1 MYGYDKLAH
10 ADNKLGRYPAALESQ
25 KQALRIAEELL
36 VENPN
41 DSVLKRKQASF
52 LSKVYLLSIRS
63 GQIQNVMQYLREA
76 DELCNELLK
85 ETPDDVDL
93 LKISSM
99 VLVNNYQEALMAKDE
114 AKASANIR
122 KYAAVYERLANL
134 FPNDETRRAEFTDA
148 QLQLVSYLNNHGSSA
163 EAMTILEQT
172 QKRFASQTGQPTTR
186 SKKLQANLDWTAGDI
201 LASLGKNNESESA
214 YTKSAKEFE
223 ALLLNFPK
231 TRDLS
236 SSLAQVYWSAGRL
249 WHFAMQP
256 DKARP
261 YLLKAKEI
269 LTQFKTDHLDDDQSK
284 ATLEYVEEMLR
295 PAKK

>member
-1 MYGYDKLAH
+1 
-10 ADNKLGRYPAALESQ
+10 
-25 KQALRIAEELL
+25 
-36 VENPN
+36 
-41 DSVLKRKQASF
+41 
-52 LSKVYLLSIRS
+52 
-63 GQIQNVMQYLREA
+63 
-76 DELCNELLK
+76 
-85 ETPDDVDL
+85 
-93 LKISSM
+93 M

-134 FPNDETRRAEFTDA
+134 FPNDETRRAEFTEA

-223 ALLLNFPK
+223 ALLLDFPK